1 RFSLTR
7 EEAERLWAVSAE
19 RPFLYRAGALGRLR
33 GLALVP
39 VKTVVRKLMRWYI
52 EPLALDQRRFNA
64 AVLKLVDAL
73 SERADAGQAALARH
87 VDELHPRVEGQERRA
102 SELEER
108 LTRLERRE
116 RPTAPRAASSALP
129 AEPQVVF

>member
-39 VKTVVRKLMRWYI
+39 VKTVVRKLMRWYV
-52 EPLALDQRRFNA
+52 EPLAVDQRRFNA

-73 SERADAGQAALARH
+73 SERADSGQAALTARLDSLI
-87 VDELHPRVEGQERRA
+87 DE
-102 SELEER
+102 
-108 LTRLERRE
+108 LERRE
-116 RPTAPRAASSALP
+116 RVSAPQAAP
-129 AEPQVVF
+129 AGPPAGPGGEVVFPHYFAHQTR